1 MEEKTSYDVANQFC
15 KNQGARLFEPKSE
28 ATNKL
33 VFDKAAEVFEGEH
46 RSWIGINDMDDEGEF
61 VFTSSGK
68 KVSSF
73 FWHPYNVLRSTEDC
87 VLMGW
92 PSQQWEWS
100 DRPCSENWYSIC
112 EFDNGHRRPRG
123 ERRWGR
129 PGRRRIH

>member
-1 MEEKTSYDVANQFC
+1 MEKSTNYDDANQFC
-15 KNQGARLFEPKSE
+15 KNQGARLYEPKSE

-33 VFDKAAEVFEGEH
+33 VFDKAAEVFKGEH

-87 VLMGW
+87 VVMEQKYW
-92 PSQQWEWS
+92 KWS

-112 EFDNGHRRPRG
+112 EFDNTGKSNILFDYYG
-123 ERRWGR
+123 Y
-129 PGRRRIH
+129 

>member
-1 MEEKTSYDVANQFC
+1 MYWCSANQFC
-15 KNQGARLFEPKSE
+15 KNQGAHLYEPKSE

-33 VFDKAAEVFEGEH
+33 VFDKAAEVFKGEH

-87 VLMGW
+87 VVMEQKYW
-92 PSQQWEWS
+92 KWS

-112 EFDNGHRRPRG
+112 EFDNTGKSNILFDYYG
-123 ERRWGR
+123 Y
-129 PGRRRIH
+129 